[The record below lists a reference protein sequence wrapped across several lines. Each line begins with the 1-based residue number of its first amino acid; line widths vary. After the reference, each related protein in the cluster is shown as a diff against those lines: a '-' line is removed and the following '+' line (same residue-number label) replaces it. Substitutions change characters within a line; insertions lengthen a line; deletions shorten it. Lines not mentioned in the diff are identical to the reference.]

1 MRKKILCALGAGVI
15 VIGALAILAVAL
27 KGPREVLAPL
37 DATPQQKTLS
47 GTLECL
53 PHSNTSGPQT
63 TECAFGIKTDEGE
76 HYAINFG
83 QSADAMQQFQS
94 GAHIRAEGFVVIK
107 EALSS
112 DHWQQYN
119 MKGIFTVTKML
130 EPSTS
135 ASGKININVVCEG
148 ALAYMTFPDGAAA
161 DAFVSDCKEGK
172 HPEVIERYKAGLGHD
187 GAAI

>member
-1 MRKKILCALGAGVI
+1 MRKKILYALGAGVI
-15 VIGALAILAVAL
+15 VVGALA
-27 KGPREVLAPL
+27 VLALSFRGPGETVPPL

-53 PHSNTSGPQT
+53 PHLNTKGPQT

-130 EPSTS
+130 ESSS

-148 ALAYMTFPDGAAA
+148 ALAYMTFPDSAAA
-161 DAFVSDCKEGK
+161 DAFVSACKEGK
-172 HPEVIERYKAGLGHD
+172 HPEVIERYKAGLWHD